1 MIFLVLSINNI
12 IRIVT
17 PTICKIIKN
26 PNYFQYFTCNT
37 FGVERK
43 LLSINYLAKFRV
55 METATLK
62 IAKSLSLCDLRTTQ
76 NVSS

>member
-17 PTICKIIKN
+17 PIICKIIKN

-62 IAKSLSLCDLRTTQ
+62 IAKSLALCDLRTTQ